1 MANPTNVIPT
11 PHYFEALAAGVRLA
25 RGAGICID
33 ASGDG
38 DPKIAMAA
46 RRICEGLEE
55 RFPDL
60 QGRIR
65 GAGPCAEGEIAI
77 RLVHFPRNRDFDA
90 KLNLLDRQ
98 VLAGANCEQAY
109 VLRTFSEKEVLIAGA
124 PQGVLYGAMTLLQL
138 LDSPSAS
145 GERAIPGAY
154 IRDFPAFELRTA
166 GWLLNGE
173 ANRWSYD
180 RGRGAEAY
188 ERLCERKLEL
198 CLKYKIN
205 AVMFDG
211 FGFGLKERRAD
222 YPGMM
227 RRLNRYARERGIRLI
242 HGLYGAGFGME
253 YQMGPLYEDARYLGT
268 VFRNRVAYPDG
279 ALYSCLGYPEHRV
292 KAGVDAGTMG
302 TCRSN
307 DAMNALKA
315 EELRDYMRAVQP
327 GGVYIHNEDYGG
339 FDTLQKYWLKRCPK
353 CRARW
358 PNDDAAAADG
368 AAGGV
373 ANGFKYL
380 IEAVNSV
387 RDSETGYEAARDCS
401 IYLTS
406 PLYTPSSPSTED
418 WSKAITHWQNV
429 ALGLPRTENTCVV
442 FREVFRQPHGSVRWV
457 DCFNRAMQDA
467 GARLPVFMYFL
478 CGGDNWCNDNPF
490 VATPC
495 LDYVFRGAQ
504 GIYNANGSAYQEPQ
518 QVLNAECAW
527 NADAGRDLLGAL
539 QAKDEQELWSALL
552 TTDVLPDGVFGAGGF
567 LERACASLYG
577 ERACGAMTKVFSE
590 WLALPDT
597 GRAGGGE
604 GVDAVD
610 KVMEPGR
617 PGAEYL
623 PLAFNKVF
631 GIPVHWRRLAL
642 DSKSWP
648 RDLANQRYRKH
659 FEDIGISRTELHRRL
674 KRFWRRVGEAS
685 QNALGHLRQA
695 REASPRDSCR
705 EDLAFLEEATGISV
719 SLSGALADFHE
730 AKRLLHRDPP
740 DPAAALKA
748 LSCCESCVAA
758 LQKRV
763 RDAYLEVTDPSGA
776 EVGALLLYMERF
788 EGAIQDAMRLSK
800 ASSPAP
806 SHA

>member
-1 MANPTNVIPT
+1 MAKPTDLIPT
-11 PHYFEALAAGVRLA
+11 PHYFEALDGGVPLA
-25 RGAGICID
+25 PGAGICID
-33 ASGDG
+33 ASGDS
-38 DPKIAMAA
+38 DPKIVLAA
-46 RRICEGLEE
+46 QKIREGLEE

-60 QGRIR
+60 RGRVR
-65 GAGPCAEGEIAI
+65 GGGPCAEGEIAI
-77 RLVHFPRNRDFDA
+77 HLVHWPRNRDFDPR
-90 KLNLLDRQ
+90 LNLLDRQ
-98 VLAGANCEQAY
+98 VLTGANNGQAY
-109 VLRTFSEKEVLIAGA
+109 VLRTFGEKKVLIAGA

-138 LDSPSAS
+138 LDAL
-145 GERAIPGAY
+145 GDGGARAIPGVY
-154 IRDFPAFELRTA
+154 IRDVPAFELRTA

-188 ERLCERKLEL
+188 ERLCERKLEM

-227 RRLNRYARERGIRLI
+227 RRLNRFARERGIRLI

-315 EELRDYMRAVQP
+315 EELREYMCAVQP

-339 FDTLQKYWLKRCPK
+339 FDTLQKYWLKRCPT
-353 CRARW
+353 CSARW

-380 IEAVNSV
+380 IEAINSV
-387 RDSETGYEAARDCS
+387 RDPETGYDAVRDCT
-401 IYLTS
+401 IFLTS

-418 WSKAITHWQNV
+418 WSKAITHWKNV
-429 ALGLPRTENTCVV
+429 ALALPRTENTCVV
-442 FREVFRQPHGSVRWV
+442 FREVFRQPHGAVRWV
-457 DCFNRAMQDA
+457 DCFNRAMDDA
-467 GARLPVFMYFL
+467 DVRLPVFMYFL

-495 LDYVFRGAQ
+495 LDHVFRGAQ
-504 GIYNANGSAYQEPQ
+504 GVYNANGSAYQEPQ
-518 QVLNAECAW
+518 QLLNAECAW
-527 NADAGRDLLGAL
+527 NAGAGRDLLGTL
-539 QAKDEQELWSALL
+539 QAKDEQKLWSELL
-552 TTDVLPDGVFGAGGF
+552 TSDAKPEGVFGAGGF

-577 ERACGAMTKVFSE
+577 DRASRAMAKVFAG

-597 GRAGGGE
+597 DRAGDGE
-604 GVDAVD
+604 GVDTVD

-623 PLAFNKVF
+623 PLAYNKVF

-648 RDLANQRYRKH
+648 RELANQRYRKH
-659 FEDIGISRTELHRRL
+659 FEDIGISRAELHRRL
-674 KRFWRRVGEAS
+674 RRFWRRVGEAS
-685 QNALGHLRQA
+685 QNALGHLKQA
-695 REASPRDSCR
+695 QDASPREACR
-705 EDLAFLEEATGISV
+705 EDLGFLAEATGIAV
-719 SLSGALADFHE
+719 SLSGALSDFHE

-740 DPAAALKA
+740 DAAAAHGIL
-748 LSCCESCVAA
+748 LRCESDMAA
-758 LQKRV
+758 LQTRV
-763 RDAYLEVTDPSGA
+763 REAYPEVTDPSGA
-776 EVGALLLYMERF
+776 EVGALRLYLERF
-788 EGAIQDAMRLSK
+788 EGAIRDAKCLSE
-800 ASSPAP
+800 AATPAR